1 MIKAALFDLDGVVF
15 DTEPQYT
22 LFWGEIG
29 RQYHSD
35 IPDFAKRIKGQTLTQ
50 IFSAYFSHLQSEQ
63 SQIVSRLNEFE
74 RNMHFDYVPGFQQFV
89 LALKEKNIKT
99 AIVTS
104 SNNEKMRSIYAAHP
118 EFRDYF
124 DAILTSEDFS
134 HSKPHPECYLKG
146 AEVLGVL
153 PDECIGFEDSFNGLK
168 AARAA
173 NLYVEGL
180 ANTNSASAIS
190 DYCDLVINDFSNWTH
205 RIPPFI

>member
-1 MIKAALFDLDGVVF
+1 
-15 DTEPQYT
+15 
-22 LFWGEIG
+22 
-29 RQYHSD
+29 
-35 IPDFAKRIKGQTLTQ
+35 
-50 IFSAYFSHLQSEQ
+50 
-63 SQIVSRLNEFE
+63 
-74 RNMHFDYVPGFQQFV
+74 
-89 LALKEKNIKT
+89 
-99 AIVTS
+99 
-104 SNNEKMRSIYAAHP
+104 MRSIYAAHP

-124 DAILTSEDFS
+124 DAILISEDFS

-173 NLYVEGL
+173 NLYVVGL
-180 ANTNSASAIS
+180 ATTNSASAIS